1 MVLIYKEDDEIDP
14 KELQAQLDI
23 MQDVDNR
30 QEQLEPES
38 DEAEEKIKEITNKG
52 EESQFE
58 SDIQIL
64 VGDSPAGDEKGE
76 QLLRSWLN
84 KQYGDENNIVKEI
97 SSMLKI
103 NFTDAQKHIP
113 SYPDEPIVSGKNL
126 PNLVKEMKM
135 LRRKLK
141 GDNRDKIT
149 KAIGHLINAYQ
160 EHIQKCI
167 DSIYWVSPYET
178 TLKTMSI
185 KPDTLKKLYYIK
197 DRDTRMEIIDSLCK
211 VWENDLERKGLDFGD
226 DYHNLTKE
234 IKGGKKEFKNII
246 KNIAHQSIRKTKSE
260 YVLDNVV
267 DIVIKSPGITANQI
281 HNRLPKKYHKV
292 TSPHSIAK
300 MLKRVNATNVKGEYC
315 ILSDE
320 IKKDLYSYIA
330 GFIDSDGYITMDA
343 QTSPRVGMIA
353 TGNRGKAFFEELSK
367 EMKIGRLHLDQK
379 VGENSRSQHRLNFY
393 SQGDILELLE
403 KCMPHLRMKQKQ
415 AELLMEA
422 IRIKKGYKKQE
433 WSKPRLQEI
442 FKLMKYENWKDSKGQ
457 GGREFEK
464 YGIDPEV
471 VVKYHDNCKMSLMD
485 ELESGVA

>member
-14 KELQAQLDI
+14 KELQEQLDI
-23 MQDVDNR
+23 MQDVDTA
-30 QEQLEPES
+30 QDQLEPES
-38 DEAEEKIKEITNKG
+38 DEAENKIKEIVGKG

-58 SDIQIL
+58 SDIQLL
-64 VGDSPAGDEKGE
+64 VGDSPTGDEKAE

-84 KQYGDENNIVKEI
+84 KQYDSENKIIKEI
-97 SSMLKI
+97 SSILKI
-103 NFTDAQKHIP
+103 NFTDAQGHIP
-113 SYPDEPIVSGKNL
+113 SYPDEPMVSGKNL
-126 PNLVKEMKM
+126 PDLVKEMRLM
-135 LRRKLK
+135 RRELK
-141 GDNRDKIT
+141 GENRIKIT

-167 DSIYWVSPYET
+167 DSIYWVTPYESA
-178 TLKTMSI
+178 LKSMSI

-197 DRDTRMEIIDSLCK
+197 DKNTRVEIIDSLCK

-234 IKGGKKEFKNII
+234 IKNGKSEFKKII
-246 KNIAHQSIRKTKSE
+246 KNISHQSIRKSKSQ
-260 YVLDNVV
+260 YVQDCVV
-267 DIVIKSPGITANQI
+267 DIVCKSPGITANQI

-315 ILSDE
+315 LLSDD
-320 IKKDLYSYIA
+320 IKNDLYSYIA
-330 GFIDSDGYITMDA
+330 GFIDSDGYITMDSK
-343 QTSPRVGMIA
+343 TSPRVGMVA
-353 TGNRGKAFFEELSK
+353 TGNRGKAFFEELAK

-393 SQGDILELLE
+393 SQGDISILLE

-442 FKLMKYENWKDSKGQ
+442 FKLVKYENWKDSKGQ

-464 YGIDPEV
+464 YNIDPEV
-471 VVKYHDNCKMSLMD
+471 VAKYHDNCKMGLMD
-485 ELESGVA
+485 KLESGVE